1 MTIPIT
7 TTDGEERSA
16 SPARCQATTLATGR
30 PTSTD
35 RPRGDAGATMV
46 EIIVAVV
53 LMGLVLG
60 AVMAA
65 VQMSTRS
72 SSIAF
77 AAARVE
83 TVLLNAA
90 DRVNRSDQRCAYDEI
105 VDAAAIAEG
114 WDPDAVTVTVEMLVA
129 NTGDPSD
136 WQPQVCP
143 TAVEP
148 FDVQRLTIT
157 ATDPGGRITRTLT
170 VVKSDVN

>member
-1 MTIPIT
+1 MTKPI
-7 TTDGEERSA
+7 
-16 SPARCQATTLATGR
+16 
-30 PTSTD
+30 STAEPIANCN
-35 RPRGDAGATMV
+35 RHRDAGTTMI

-60 AVMAA
+60 AVVAA

-77 AAARVE
+77 AASRVE

-90 DRVNRSDQRCAYDEI
+90 DRVNRADQRCEYEEI
-105 VDAAAIAEG
+105 VDAAAIGEG
-114 WDPDAVTVTVEMLVA
+114 WDPDAVTVTVELLVA
-129 NTGDPSD
+129 NAGDPSD

-143 TAVEP
+143 AAVEP

-170 VVKSDVN
+170 MVKSDVN